1 MNKLEI
7 NTAQN
12 VKIQYNLASLGSRMI
27 AFAIDYFIIVCY
39 FFFCMFLLDALDIT
53 SRDPYLFYGI
63 IMGMTLPAFFYTLI
77 TETAFGG
84 QTIGKKIMK
93 IKVVKLDGSRADFYQ
108 YLSRWTLSIVDIW
121 MTMGGIAITAIVLSK
136 NGQRIGDIAG
146 ETSVISL
153 KPSLKLSDTI
163 YEETFENHPILFPQV
178 IKLSDKDANAIKE
191 VYQTAFDRRDVGI
204 LTALVQRLETVME
217 VKHPEKMTPNDFVL
231 QVMKD
236 HYSMFKDK

>member
-12 VKIQYNLASLGSRMI
+12 VKIEYNLASLGSRMI
-27 AFAIDYFIIVCY
+27 AFAIDYFVIVCY
-39 FFFCMFLLDALDIT
+39 IFFCIFLLDSIHI
-53 SRDPYLFYGI
+53 SKSDPYLRNGV

-93 IKVVKLDGSRADFYQ
+93 IKVVKLDGSRANFYQ
-108 YLSRWTLSIVDIW
+108 YLSRWALSIVDIW
-121 MTMGGIAITAIVLSK
+121 MTMGGIAITSIVLSK

-146 ETSVISL
+146 ETAVISL

-163 YEETFENHPILFPQV
+163 YEETTDNHPILFPQV
-178 IKLSDKDANAIKE
+178 IKLSDKDANLIKD
-191 VYQTAFDRRDVGI
+191 VYQTAFDRRDIGI
-204 LTALVQRLETVME
+204 LTALVQRLEKVMDM
-217 VKHPEKMTPNDFVL
+217 KHPEKMTPNDFVL

-236 HYSMFKDK
+236 HYRMFKDK

>member
-12 VKIQYNLASLGSRMI
+12 VKIEYNLASLGSRMI

-39 FFFCMFLLDALDIT
+39 YFFCFFLLDSINMNAG
-53 SRDPYLFYGI
+53 DPYLFYGV
-63 IMGMTLPAFFYTLI
+63 MMALTLPAFFYTLI

-84 QTIGKKIMK
+84 QTVGKKIMK
-93 IKVVKLDGSRADFYQ
+93 IKVVKLDGSRANFYQ
-108 YLSRWTLSIVDIW
+108 YLSRWSLSIVDIW
-121 MTMGGIAITAIVLSK
+121 MTMGGVAITSIVLSK

-153 KPSLKLSDTI
+153 KPTLKLSDTI
-163 YEETFENHPILFPQV
+163 YEETFDNHPILFPQV
-178 IKLSDKDANAIKE
+178 IKLSDKDANSVKE
-191 VYQTAFDRRDVGI
+191 IYQTAFDRRDVGI
-204 LTALVQRLETVME
+204 LTALVQRLEKVME

>member
-12 VKIQYNLASLGSRMI
+12 VKIEYNLASLGSRMI

-39 FFFCMFLLDALDIT
+39 FFFCMFLVDALHVT
-53 SRDPYLFYGI
+53 SGDPYLFYGI
-63 IMGMTLPAFFYTLI
+63 VMGMTLPAFFYTLI

-84 QTIGKKIMK
+84 QTIGKKVMK
-93 IKVVKLDGSRADFYQ
+93 IKVVKLDGSRANFYQ
-108 YLSRWTLSIVDIW
+108 YLSRWSLSIVDIW

-153 KPSLKLSDTI
+153 KPGLKLNDTI

-178 IKLSDKDANAIKE
+178 IKLSDQDANTIKE
-191 VYQTAFDRRDVGI
+191 VYQTAFDRKDVGI

>member
-93 IKVVKLDGSRADFYQ
+93 IKVVKLDGSRASFYQ

-153 KPSLKLSDTI
+153 KPNLKLSDTI

-178 IKLSDKDANAIKE
+178 IKLSDQDANTIKE

-204 LTALVQRLETVME
+204 LTALVQRLEAVME